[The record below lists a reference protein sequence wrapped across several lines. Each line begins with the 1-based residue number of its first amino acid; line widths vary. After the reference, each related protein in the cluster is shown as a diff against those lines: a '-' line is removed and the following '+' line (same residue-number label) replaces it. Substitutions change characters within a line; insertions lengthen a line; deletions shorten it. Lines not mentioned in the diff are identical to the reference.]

1 MPWMWIVAGPNGA
14 GKSTLT
20 ALFLKKLGN
29 PDLIKLNAD
38 EVTAALRAKDAFTEQ
53 SALNLRAAQMIDK
66 RVEDCITESQDF
78 LVETVLSSRKYRDDL
93 ERAKDAGYKI
103 GLIYVSLY
111 PPQLSPLRVDERV
124 RLGGQA
130 VDPETAISRYW
141 RSHEQLSWFVSRVDT
156 GLIYDNSDHDCEP
169 RLLARVIQNG
179 KRFEI
184 FSEPTV
190 NPAVY
195 GALKKAADDLPSDHE
210 WVEIRQNFT
219 P

>member
-1 MPWMWIVAGPNGA
+1 VELVPWMWIVAGPNGA

-20 ALFLKKLGN
+20 SLFLKELGN
-29 PDLIKLNAD
+29 PNLIKLNAD
-38 EVTAALRAKDAFTEQ
+38 EVTAELRAKDAISEQ

-66 RVEDCITESQDF
+66 RVEDCISEGQDF
-78 LVETVLSSRKYRDDL
+78 LVETVLSSSKYRDDL

-124 RLGGQA
+124 RLGGHT

-141 RSHEQLSWFVSRVDT
+141 RSHEQLSWFISRADL
-156 GLIYDNSDHDCEP
+156 GLIYDNSDHVYEP

-184 FSEPTV
+184 FVDATA
-190 NPAVY
+190 NIAVY
-195 GALKKAADDLPSDHE
+195 CALKKASDEMLNDHE
-210 WVEIRQNFT
+210 WVDIR
-219 P
+219 